1 MSAIKTIA
9 KNTSVLF
16 ISQLIIYLLGFLVT
30 IYSVRYLGTDEFGIL
45 SLAFA
50 LTGIFSVLTDLGLSN
65 ITVREVARDKSSE
78 KKYVSNIISMK
89 TVLAVATFLLIVL
102 SVKLIGYSPV
112 IANTVYI
119 LAFSVIITAF
129 SGIFQSIFQA
139 YEIMEYISIG
149 NIINSFTVFVGVL
162 LAVHYQADVLVF
174 AFVYLISSIILL
186 FYNLI
191 IYYWKFSMLKVSFD
205 AQFSKEILIK
215 ALPLSIAFI
224 FGTVHFR
231 VDTIILS
238 IFQGDAA
245 VGIYNASY
253 KLMETLTVLP
263 VIYTTSI
270 FPVLSRLHLTSKDA
284 LRISYERS
292 FKYLIAISLPIA
304 VGTTLLAS
312 DIVLYLYGSAF
323 SQSILALQIVIWV
336 IPVIFLNYLFGVVIT
351 SINRQNIF
359 IKAMFVAMV
368 ANIILNLILIP
379 RLSYIGAA
387 IVTVTTET
395 IYGLLLFYFVN
406 KFVSQVSL
414 SNNLLKPIIACIIMA
429 LVIYFVKVILLSNIF
444 VIILI
449 AIIVYFGVLVI
460 LKYFTQEE
468 INMFKSLIKRS

>member
-16 ISQLIIYLLGFLVT
+16 VSQIIIYLLGFLVT

-50 LTGIFSVLTDLGLSN
+50 LTGIFSVFTDLGLTN

-78 KKYVSNIISMK
+78 KKYISNIISMK
-89 TVLAVATFLLIVL
+89 MILAVVTFLLIVL

-119 LAFSVIITAF
+119 LAFSVIVTAF

-149 NIINSFTVFVGVL
+149 NIINSFTIFVGVL
-162 LAVHYQADVLVF
+162 LAVHYQSDVLVF

-191 IYYWKFSMLKVSFD
+191 IYYWKFSLLKVSFD
-205 AQFSKEILIK
+205 AEFSKEILIK

-238 IFQGDAA
+238 IFQGAAA

-253 KLMETLTVLP
+253 KLMEALTVLP
-263 VIYTTSI
+263 IIYTTSI
-270 FPVLSRLHLTSKDA
+270 FPVLSRLHLTSKDS
-284 LRISYERS
+284 LKISYERS
-292 FKYLIAISLPIA
+292 FKYLIVISLPIA
-304 VGTTLLAS
+304 VGTTLLAP
-312 DIVLYLYGSAF
+312 DIVMYLYGSAF
-323 SQSILALQIVIWV
+323 SQSIFALQIVIWV

-351 SINRQNIF
+351 SINKQNVF
-359 IKAMFVAMV
+359 IKAMFVAMIV
-368 ANIILNLILIP
+368 NIILNLILIP
-379 RLSYIGAA
+379 WLSYIGAA

-395 IYGLLLFYFVN
+395 IYDLILFYFLN
-406 KFVSQVSL
+406 KFISDISL
-414 SNNLLKPIIACIIMA
+414 VNILTKPVLACIIMS
-429 LVIYFVKVILLSNIF
+429 LFIYFVKINIF
-444 VIILI
+444 EVIGLSILI
-449 AIIVYFGVLVI
+449 YLAVLIV